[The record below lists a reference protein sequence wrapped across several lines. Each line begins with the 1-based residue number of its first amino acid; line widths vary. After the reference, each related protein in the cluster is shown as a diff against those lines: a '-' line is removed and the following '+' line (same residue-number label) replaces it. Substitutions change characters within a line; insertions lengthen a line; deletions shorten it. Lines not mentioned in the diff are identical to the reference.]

1 MSPHTKEQRW
11 KRAQELYHAARE
23 LRITDWERFL
33 EYHCENDPETRAF
46 VERLLKPTDASSFLS
61 DTCEDSP

>member
-46 VERLLKPTDASSFLS
+46 VERLLKPADTSPFLS
-61 DTCEDSP
+61 DSFEDS